1 MSVKIP
7 GVGVALVA
15 AGLSHFAK
23 PQIYDKMTAQAFPTN
38 TRRFVYLNG
47 TIETA
52 LGAGLVAPQTRKF
65 ALAGVAGYLGYL
77 ILGVVRNK
85 RRA

>member
-1 MSVKIP
+1 MSVKIS
-7 GVGVALVA
+7 GVGAALAA

-23 PQIYDKMTAQAFPTN
+23 PQIYEKMTAQAFPTN

-47 TIETA
+47 GIETA
-52 LGAGLVAPQTRKF
+52 LGVGLVAPQTRKF

-77 ILGVVRNK
+77 IFGLVRNK
-85 RRA
+85 RRG